1 MVAASTG
8 YPLSKTSISRVE
20 INEND
25 ALEPM
30 DMASLAWPPIISTSQ
45 SGASEIV
52 DIKRMFAI
60 F

>member
-1 MVAASTG
+1 M
-8 YPLSKTSISRVE
+8 E
-20 INEND
+20 INENE
-25 ALEPM
+25 ALEPT

-52 DIKRMFAI
+52 DINRMFAI